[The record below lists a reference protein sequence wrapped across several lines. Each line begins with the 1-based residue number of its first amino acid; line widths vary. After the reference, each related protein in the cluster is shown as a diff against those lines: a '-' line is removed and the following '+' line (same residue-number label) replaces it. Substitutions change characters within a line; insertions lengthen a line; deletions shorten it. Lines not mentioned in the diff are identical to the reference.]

1 MLIFDRLNNSRRLL
15 LILDLLKIIFIIFIA
30 FSFLVGIFPYYN
42 GYDSAD
48 YGIGAKLLAN
58 GSWGFSNELL
68 KETGL
73 WEFVPWTWSKSVQNE
88 LVPLG
93 NIGMFGLSTLAYLLG
108 GHYGL
113 FYIGPVFSIL
123 LIIAVDRISINL
135 FGRFVAFVAV
145 ILVGTHW
152 VIFNYGVQL
161 YSDNIFTFFTII
173 GIFFLVKFFR
183 NKKETL
189 ILLSTSFFVA
199 AAFIRTS
206 GIISF
211 PIEIF
216 LVMGFLFLPK
226 ILKSR
231 INIQSKT
238 ALSSFYTY
246 YKKNQKKIFRIIFF
260 MSVPWMFFFLF
271 NAAYNSYYF
280 GDPLLNQ
287 NDVRPFSDLEWNLK
301 SVLNNLSLDFF
312 QWTEYQAIFLLPWK
326 LITLLGIE
334 SIYEIDPYNHTWI
347 GIISLLILF
356 SGFLIS
362 FLTKDNRVE
371 IVIFS
376 LFIMGTVM
384 FYSLAHISRIP
395 NLEEYTPR
403 SFVVTDPLSSIRY
416 MVPAFPLFYMLFG
429 FIMFKIWRINTEK
442 ISKLHFKTFI
452 KILKFGF
459 LVLVISFLVICIT
472 SFYDSFVFQKI
483 KSGNFFNPQ
492 QELEK
497 HYPIDLEGLPEKSVI
512 VGFRH
517 YRTVEYDAIHFFPYW
532 GFNPTRINLEPDL
545 IPQEPIQ
552 TLKQLLKG
560 DEDEKIT
567 GSKSILNEGYSVFV
581 LKQQVF
587 FDTIY
592 YNYLKSQHG
601 IILKD
606 YSPSFCKME
615 LVNELNFS
623 DPESKP
629 DEICY

>member
-1 MLIFDRLNNSRRLL
+1 MLIYDRLNNSKKFL
-15 LILDLLKIIFIIFIA
+15 LILDLLKILFIIFVA
-30 FSFLVGIFPYYN
+30 FSFLAGMYPYYN
-42 GYDSAD
+42 GFDSAD
-48 YGIGAKLLAN
+48 YAIGAKLLAN

-73 WEFVPWTWSKSVQNE
+73 WEFVPWTWSKTVDNE

-93 NIGMFGLSTLAYLLG
+93 NIGMYGLSTLAYLLG

-113 FYIGPVFSIL
+113 FYLGPVFSIL
-123 LIIAVDRISINL
+123 LIIAVDRISVNL

-152 VIFNYGVQL
+152 VIFDFGVL
-161 YSDNIFTFFTII
+161 LFSDNIFTFFFII

-183 NKKETL
+183 NKNEKL
-189 ILLSTSFFVA
+189 ILLSTAFFVA
-199 AAFIRTS
+199 SAFIRTN

-238 ALSSFYTY
+238 ALNSFYTY
-246 YKKNQKKIFRIIFF
+246 YKKNRKKIFRIIFF
-260 MSVPWMFFFLF
+260 VSVPWMFLFLF

-287 NDVRPFSDLEWNLK
+287 NDVRPISELEWNLK
-301 SVLNNLSLDFF
+301 SALNNWSLDFF
-312 QWTEYQAIFLLPWK
+312 QWIDYQSIFLLPWN
-326 LITLLGIE
+326 LLVLLGIE
-334 SIYEIDPYNHTWI
+334 SVTEIDPYNHTWM

-356 SGFLIS
+356 SGFLVS
-362 FLTKDNRVE
+362 FLTRDKRVE
-371 IVIFS
+371 IVIFC
-376 LFIMGTVM
+376 LFILGTVM
-384 FYSLAHISRIP
+384 FYSLAQMSRIP
-395 NLEEYTPR
+395 NLEEYFPR
-403 SFVVTDPLSSIRY
+403 SIIIPDPWSSMRY

-429 FIMFKIWRINTEK
+429 FIMLKIWRINTEK
-442 ISKLHFKTFI
+442 ISKLHFKTLI

-459 LVLVISFLVICIT
+459 LVLIISFLVT
-472 SFYDSFVFQKI
+472 SFYDSNALQKTIKYDFV
-483 KSGNFFNPQ
+483 NPQ
-492 QELEK
+492 QDLEY
-497 HYPIDLEGLPEKSVI
+497 HYPIDLEGLPEKRVI
-512 VGFRH
+512 VGFSH

-532 GFNPTRINLEPDL
+532 GFNPKRINLEPDL
-545 IPQEPIQ
+545 IPQEPIE

-560 DEDEKIT
+560 DESEKIT
-567 GSKSILNEGYSVFV
+567 GAKSILNEEYSVFV
-581 LKQQVF
+581 FKSQWSI
-587 FDTIY
+587 DTWY
-592 YNYLKSQHG
+592 FNYLKSQHG

-606 YSPSFCKME
+606 YSMSFCKME
-615 LVNELNFS
+615 LVKELKLNAS
-623 DPESKP
+623 EATP